1 MPTLYRFGSG
11 SIRIFAD
18 DQRPPHVHIVSADF
32 HVLVRISDW
41 AVIAGEAR
49 PTQIAEAMAWI
60 EARQAFLALAWA
72 KLNERE

>member
-1 MPTLYRFGSG
+1 MPTLYRFGSV

-18 DQRPPHVHIVSADF
+18 DQRPPHVHIVSAEF